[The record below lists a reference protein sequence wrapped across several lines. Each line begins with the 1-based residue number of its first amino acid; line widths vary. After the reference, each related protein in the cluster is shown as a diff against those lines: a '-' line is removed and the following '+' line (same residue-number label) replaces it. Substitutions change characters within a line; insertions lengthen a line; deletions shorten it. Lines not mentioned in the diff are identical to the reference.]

1 LGAADAAWR
10 SVLVLDSDIDD
21 GVYTVS
27 GLTADTG
34 YTLTVAALS
43 VAGQSEDVVVA
54 NLTTSSVTVS
64 GTVSRFIAATAVV
77 APVLVILVLIGV
89 YTCVRCVCS
98 A

>member
-1 LGAADAAWR
+1 
-10 SVLVLDSDIDD
+10 VLVLDSDIDD

-27 GLTADTG
+27 GLTADTD

-43 VAGQSEDVVVA
+43 VAGQSEDVVIA
-54 NLTTSSVTVS
+54 NVTTSSVAVS
-64 GTVSRFIAATAVV
+64 AISMTVSRFIAATAVV

-89 YTCVRCVCS
+89 YTCIRCVCS